1 MKNYSKF
8 GLVLSLALVLPLAGR
23 SQSDDLY
30 FDPVRDVVYSEPV
43 YEAPSYPSAP
53 TYRETL
59 PPYEN
64 EYDDY
69 SYWDDQG
76 FFYTSR
82 IRRFHQPYGGFG
94 YFDPIYTDMG
104 FYDPWMMPGTSIYV
118 GMGGFNDWMYWRRMN
133 RFRMGPS
140 WGMWGGWNTF
150 GMRMWMDPWTFSPW
164 GAFRVYDPWFDPY
177 WGGMCFNRGF
187 MPGWGFG
194 NNVFINNHFYGGGMG
209 WGGHPG
215 FWFGD
220 TNGTINNRPTNQYYG
235 PRVADARTGPAR
247 GNVRDAEY
255 VGGGIPRLRD
265 VVGTGPQTHPG
276 DGAQPGARLRNG
288 EPVTE
293 NGRRTEPSGQVPVRP
308 GVTEEPTRGRLQT
321 DPARE
326 PGTVSPAPDVRTRD
340 EQPTRGTIT
349 PAAPER
355 RDPLG
360 ERQRWSDTERQP
372 TQRPQPTEERSRES
386 YRQDY
391 QRQHEMDRRPTTP
404 QADPRRM
411 PQERTTNPPARQ
423 EQRQAPVQRDQQ
435 RSTPAPRQRFDAPAP
450 SRETPSRGFDQPSR
464 SNPSSGS
471 FNRGGSGGGSPSA
484 SPRGGGGR
492 SDSGSS
498 GGRSGNPRGR

>member
-1 MKNYSKF
+1 MKNYSNI
-8 GLVLSLALVLPLAGR
+8 GLVLSLTVFLPFLGWA
-23 SQSDDLY
+23 QSDDLY
-30 FDPVRDVVYSEPV
+30 FDPVRDVVYTTPA

-53 TYRETL
+53 SYQETL
-59 PPYEN
+59 PPYE
-64 EYDDY
+64 EDYDNY

-82 IRRFHQPYGGFG
+82 IRRFQQPYGNFG

-118 GMGGFNDWMYWRRMN
+118 GVGGFNDWHHWRRMN
-133 RFRMGPS
+133 RFRPQFG
-140 WGMWGGWNTF
+140 WGMYGGWNTF
-150 GMRMWMDPWTFSPW
+150 GSRMWMDPWTYSSW

-194 NNVFINNHFYGGGMG
+194 NTYFINNNFYGGG
-209 WGGHPG
+209 WGAAPG
-215 FWFGD
+215 YWFGQS
-220 TNGTINNRPTNQYYG
+220 NGTIDTRPTNQFYG

-247 GNVRDAEY
+247 GSGRDTEY

-276 DGAQPGARLRNG
+276 DGAQPGAGLRDGNPATRNG
-288 EPVTE
+288 A
-293 NGRRTEPSGQVPVRP
+293 RTEPAGQVPVRP
-308 GVTEEPTRGRLQT
+308 GTPEEPTRGRLQT
-321 DPARE
+321 DPVRE
-326 PGTVSPAPDVRTRD
+326 PGTVSPTPDVRTRD

-349 PAAPER
+349 PPAPER

-372 TQRPQPTEERSRES
+372 AQRPSPAEERSRES

-391 QRQHEMDRRPTTP
+391 QRQHEMDRRPSAP
-404 QADPRRM
+404 QADPRRQ
-411 PQERTTNPPARQ
+411 PQTAPSRQ
-423 EQRQAPVQRDQQ
+423 PEQRQAPARRDEQ
-435 RSTPAPRQRFDAPAP
+435 RSTPAPRQRFESPTP

-464 SNPSSGS
+464 STPSPGS
-471 FNRGGSGGGSPSA
+471 MDRSSSRGSSPSA
-484 SPRGGGGR
+484 SPRSGGGSTPRGN
-492 SDSGSS
+492 SGSS
-498 GGRSGNPRGR
+498 GERGSSRRGG